1 MTEGA
6 MQVYLFNILYAIGGI
21 IIGLLCA
28 WLVYWFFDKLT
39 PTTNFDEELKKG
51 NIAVAIAVGCLF
63 IMIGLLVGL
72 IVGMGL
78 N

>member
-1 MTEGA
+1 MTGGA
-6 MQVYLFNILYAIGGI
+6 TQVYLFNILYAIGGI

-28 WLVYWFFDKLT
+28 WLVYWFFDKIT
-39 PTTNFDEELKKG
+39 PTCNFDEELKKG
-51 NIAVAIAVGCLF
+51 NIAVAIAIGCLF

-72 IVGMGL
+72 IVGLGL

>member
-6 MQVYLFNILYAIGGI
+6 IQVYLFNILYAIGGI
-21 IIGLLCA
+21 ILGLVAA
-28 WLVYWFFDKLT
+28 WYVYWFFDKIT
-39 PTTNFDEELKKG
+39 PTCNFDEELKKG

-72 IVGMGL
+72 VVGLGL

>member
-1 MTEGA
+1 MTQGA

-21 IIGLLCA
+21 ILGLLCA
-28 WLVYWFFDKLT
+28 WLVYWFFDRLT
-39 PTTNFDEELKKG
+39 PTCNFDEELKKG
-51 NIAVAIAVGCLF
+51 NVAVAIAIGCLF

-72 IVGMGL
+72 IVGLGL

>member
-6 MQVYLFNILYAIGGI
+6 LQVYLFNILYAIGGI
-21 IIGLLCA
+21 ILGVVCS
-28 WLVYWFFDKLT
+28 WFVYWFFDKIT
-39 PTTNFDEELKKG
+39 PNCNFEEELKKG
-51 NIAVAIAVGCLF
+51 NIAVGIAVGCLF

-72 IVGMGL
+72 IVGLGL